1 MNHYWERVGGKL
13 IKTKFVA
20 NVVNDPEGFKISVNE
35 LDFLDIL
42 VSERSEIESETRR
55 ILAEMLEI
63 DPSEFGIEIVFEK

>member
-1 MNHYWERVGGKL
+1 M

-42 VSERSEIESETRR
+42 VETEKEIEPETRR

-63 DPSEFGIEIVFEK
+63 NPSDFEIEILFEN